1 MGWEPDFTRI
11 DVEITGRPANSVIYA
26 DRLINWREFY
36 KEYGYLPS
44 ILVMEDGHVVNGNHR
59 LMVARENYTFVY
71 GLIMRYSKGEWVTD
85 GNLCKVI

>member
-11 DVEITGRPANSVIYA
+11 DVTIEGTFANSPVYEN
-26 DRLINWREFY
+26 RLDNWRKFY

-59 LMVARENYTFVY
+59 LTVVREYNVFVY